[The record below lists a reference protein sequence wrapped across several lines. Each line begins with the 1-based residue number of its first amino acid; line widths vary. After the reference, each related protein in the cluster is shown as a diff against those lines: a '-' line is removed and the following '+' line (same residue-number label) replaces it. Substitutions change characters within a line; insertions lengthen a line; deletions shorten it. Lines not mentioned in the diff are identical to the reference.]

1 MVLLL
6 IPFVAIAGAAD
17 RQQCSRRAFH
27 AAVASYLLI
36 AVTIHLRSNFVD
48 ADWWAHGVRYLAEG
62 SSVALLLGFLA
73 AWWFAIDPSASA
85 AAEQLTR
92 RRRLSSRPPV
102 PPLRLSR
109 FAPRSPDDLGTQ

>member
-6 IPFVAIAGAAD
+6 IPFVAIAGAAG

-85 AAEQLTR
+85 AAEQLSPAPPAFVPSAR
-92 RRRLSSRPPV
+92 APAQVVSLRSALS
-102 PPLRLSR
+102 
-109 FAPRSPDDLGTQ
+109 